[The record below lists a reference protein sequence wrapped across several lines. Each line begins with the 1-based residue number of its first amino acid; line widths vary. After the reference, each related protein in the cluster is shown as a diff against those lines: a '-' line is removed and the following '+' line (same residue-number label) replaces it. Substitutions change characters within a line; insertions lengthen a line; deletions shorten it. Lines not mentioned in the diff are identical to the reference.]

1 MCIRCVVV
9 KRLFICWRGRGWCS
23 LNAVRLWLVN
33 KRKKA
38 TISTTQPFGV
48 LIKNVQAVDR
58 LPSISNKCHHF
69 HDAHVSHYFQ
79 INNNKLFKKN
89 WLPKKR
95 RQILKME
102 YCGHFTVINSVCR
115 HHFWVF
121 FWSNWVIY
129 YSLSLKWCWHKQMKA
144 FLFCWM
150 IHFLRNISVD
160 LIFCRKSVDKYHL

>member
-1 MCIRCVVV
+1 MVVV
-9 KRLFICWRGRGWCS
+9 CVSWTQFGYDWWTNEKKQQFQP
-23 LNAVRLWLVN
+23 LNRSGSN
-33 KRKKA
+33 R
-38 TISTTQPFGV
+38 S
-48 LIKNVQAVDR
+48 VDR

-89 WLPKKR
+89 GCQNSVDKYSG
-95 RQILKME
+95 QME

-121 FWSNWVIY
+121 FLSNRVIY
-129 YSLSLKWCWHKQMKA
+129 YSPSLKWCWHKQMKA

-160 LIFCRKSVDKYHL
+160 LIFCRKNVDKYHL